1 LQDRFLQ
8 DLMQFRIE
16 AIAFRPWGFREL
28 QLSHAALSA
37 GAFAITGSSGIF
49 SDGLPFDF
57 PGSDK
62 APDAKPLAGYFTR
75 DRDTLMV
82 YLAVPQFHERGLNI
96 NSHHGDARYRPEAVL
111 FHDENTGLSERPV
124 QVARNNLRLLAGD
137 DSQEGYVTLPAA
149 RVRRTETGSL
159 EMDARFVPPLL
170 DLYASDYLV
179 SMVRRLIEILAAR
192 SGAIAGRRRQRNQS
206 LADFTSADI
215 ASFWLLYSI
224 NTALPVIR
232 HLFETRRGHPDK
244 LFTAVVGLAGALTTF
259 SPDIHSRD
267 LPVYNHDNLGECFT
281 ALDEILRRL
290 LDSVI
295 PVNFVALPLRPVRN
309 AIHAAS
315 LDDDKYL
322 RSTQVYLAIRAET
335 PPAEIIARAPQL
347 VKVCSANQIEHL
359 IKQALPGVSLTHVP
373 LPPRAIPVKLD
384 YQYFSISQGGAAWEA
399 VIRARTIAAYVP
411 ADLPHPQLELIIL
424 LPSHPGLMQAS

>member
-1 LQDRFLQ
+1 
-8 DLMQFRIE
+8 MQFRIE

-28 QLSHAALSA
+28 QLSHSALFA
-37 GAFAITGSSGIF
+37 GAFALTGASGIF
-49 SDGLPFDF
+49 SDGLTFDF
-57 PGSDK
+57 PAADK
-62 APDAKPLAGYFTR
+62 APDAKPLAGHFTR
-75 DRDTLMV
+75 DRDTVVV

-96 NSHHGDARYRPEAVL
+96 NSQHGDARYRPELEL

-124 QVARNNLRLLAGD
+124 QVARNNLRFLAGD
-137 DSQEGYVTLPAA
+137 DSREGYVTLPVG

-170 DLYASDYLV
+170 DLCASDYLV
-179 SMVRRLIEILAAR
+179 SMARRLIEILAAR
-192 SGAIAGRRRQRNQS
+192 SNSIAGRRRQKNQS

-232 HLFETRRGHPDK
+232 HIFETRRGHPDK
-244 LFTAVVGLAGALTTF
+244 FFTAMVALAGALTTF
-259 SPDIHSRD
+259 SPHIHSRD

-295 PVNFVALPLRPVRN
+295 PANFVAVPLRPVRN
-309 AIHAAS
+309 AIHAAP
-315 LDDDKYL
+315 LDDEKYL
-322 RSTQVYLAIRAET
+322 RNTQMYLAIRAEA

-359 IKQALPGVSLTHVP
+359 IKQALPGVPLTHVAT
-373 LPPRAIPVKLD
+373 PPKAIPVELD
-384 YQYFSISQGGAAWEA
+384 YQYFSLSQGGAAWEA
-399 VIRARTIAAYVP
+399 VLRARSIAAYVP
-411 ADLPHPQLELIIL
+411 ADLPHPQLELMIL
-424 LPSHPGLMQAS
+424 LPQQPGLMHVS